1 MARLDRIRIVLVAPL
16 YGGNVGSV
24 CRAMANTG
32 LSDLVLVAPPGLDLE
47 EARKM
52 AVSAGPLFDARRE
65 VATLAEAV
73 ADCGLV
79 MGATARLGL
88 YRQHAAT
95 PRELA
100 PRALDA
106 AEHAPVALVFGRE
119 DKGLS
124 NEEIALC
131 TQLIRIPSHPG
142 YVSLNLAQAVMVCA
156 YELFVAAGVFEAPVE
171 KSAESPADLRE
182 RLFDIWRKTLLDI
195 GFMSEEKADH
205 MMLGL
210 RRVWSRGK
218 MTVDDVNILLGI
230 ARQMQW
236 RSRHPLSPPPE
247 PHSEC
252 SAGLPPAAN

>member
-1 MARLDRIRIVLVAPL
+1 MARLDRIRIVLVEPL

-32 LSDLVLVAPPGLDLE
+32 LSDLVLVAPPALDLE

-52 AVSAGPLFDARRE
+52 AVSAGALFEARRE
-65 VATLAEAV
+65 GATLAEAV
-73 ADCGLV
+73 SDCGLV

-106 AEHAPVALVFGRE
+106 AENGPVALVFGRE

-156 YELFVAAGVFEAPVE
+156 YELFLAAGVFEAPAE
-171 KSAESPADLRE
+171 KSAEAPADLRE

-195 GFMSEEKADH
+195 GFMNHEKADH

-218 MTVDDVNILLGI
+218 MTVDDVNILLGV

-236 RSRHPLSPPPE
+236 RARHPDHE
-247 PHSEC
+247 PGVATPGQHE
-252 SAGLPPAAN
+252 

>member
-1 MARLDRIRIVLVAPL
+1 MPRLDRIRIVLVNPL

-32 LSDLVLVAPPGLDLE
+32 LSELVVVAPPGLDME

-52 AVSAGPLFDARRE
+52 AVGAKPILEARRE

-88 YRQHAAT
+88 YRQHAAS
-95 PRELA
+95 PREVA
-100 PRALDA
+100 PRALEE
-106 AEHAPVALVFGRE
+106 AEKGPVALVFGRE
-119 DKGLS
+119 DKGLF

-131 TQLIRIPSHPG
+131 THLIRIPSHPN

-156 YELFVAAGVFEAPVE
+156 YELFVASGTFEAPLE
-171 KSAESPADLRE
+171 KSGEAPAGLRE
-182 RLFDIWRKTLLDI
+182 RLFGIWRETLLDI
-195 GFMSEEKADH
+195 GFMDEDKADH

-218 MTVDDVNILLGI
+218 MTVDDVTILMGI
-230 ARQMQW
+230 ARQMKW
-236 RSRHPLSPPPE
+236 RARHPDRGSAESGPDSSP
-247 PHSEC
+247 
-252 SAGLPPAAN
+252 

>member
-1 MARLDRIRIVLVAPL
+1 MPRLDRIRIVLVGPL

-32 LSDLVLVAPPGLDLE
+32 LSDLVLVAPPGLDME

-52 AVSAGPLFDARRE
+52 AVSAGNILDARRE

-79 MGATARLGL
+79 MGATARIGL
-88 YRQHAAT
+88 YRQHAAS

-100 PRALDA
+100 PRALEA
-106 AEHAPVALVFGRE
+106 AEQGPVALVFGRE

-156 YELFVAAGVFEAPVE
+156 YEVFTATGLFEPPVE
-171 KSAESPADLRE
+171 KSAEAPADLRE
-182 RLFDIWRKTLLDI
+182 RLFAIWREILLDI
-195 GFMSEEKADH
+195 GFMNEDKADH

-218 MTVDDVNILLGI
+218 MTVDDVNILMGI
-230 ARQMQW
+230 ARQMRW
-236 RSRHPLSPPPE
+236 RSKHPSSPPA
-247 PHSEC
+247 H
-252 SAGLPPAAN
+252 PPAAD

>member
-32 LSDLVLVAPPGLDLE
+32 LTDLVLVAPQTIDME

-52 AVSAGPLFDARRE
+52 AVNAGAILEARRE

-79 MGATARLGL
+79 MGATARIGL
-88 YRQHAAT
+88 YRQHAVT

-100 PRALDA
+100 PRALEA
-106 AEHAPVALVFGRE
+106 AEQSPVALVFGRE
-119 DKGLS
+119 DKGLF

-131 TQLIRIPSHPG
+131 TQLIRIPSHPA
-142 YVSLNLAQAVMVCA
+142 YTSLNLAQAVMVCA
-156 YELFVAAGVFEAPVE
+156 YELFTAAGIFEPSVE
-171 KSAESPADLRE
+171 KSAEAPGELRE
-182 RLFDIWRKTLLDI
+182 RLFAIWRDVLLDI
-195 GFMSEEKADH
+195 GFMNDDKADH

-218 MTVDDVNILLGI
+218 MTVDDVNILMGI
-230 ARQMQW
+230 ARQMRW
-236 RSRHPLSPPPE
+236 RAEHPGNDSDR
-247 PHSEC
+247 
-252 SAGLPPAAN
+252 

>member
-32 LSDLVLVAPPGLDLE
+32 LNDLVLVAPPSLDLE

-52 AVSAGPLFDARRE
+52 AVSAGALFEARRE

-73 ADCGLV
+73 SDCGLV

-95 PRELA
+95 PRDLA
-100 PRALDA
+100 PLALQA
-106 AEHAPVALVFGRE
+106 AENTPVALVFGRE

-131 TQLIRIPSHPG
+131 TQIIRIPSHPG
-142 YVSLNLAQAVMVCA
+142 YVSLNLAQAVMICA
-156 YELFVAAGVFEAPVE
+156 YELFLAAGVFEAPVE
-171 KSAESPADLRE
+171 KSAEAPADLRE
-182 RLFDIWRKTLLDI
+182 RLFAIWRKTLLDI
-195 GFMSEEKADH
+195 GFMNGEKADH

-218 MTVDDVNILLGI
+218 MTVDDVNILLGV

-236 RSRHPLSPPPE
+236 RARHPDGGPDAAS
-247 PHSEC
+247 
-252 SAGLPPAAN
+252 GL

>member
-32 LSDLVLVAPPGLDLE
+32 LSDLVLVAPPGLDMD
-47 EARKM
+47 EAKKM
-52 AVSAGPLFDARRE
+52 AVSAGAILEARRE
-65 VATLAEAV
+65 VQTLAEAV

-79 MGATARLGL
+79 MGATARIGL

-100 PRALDA
+100 PRALEA
-106 AEHAPVALVFGRE
+106 AEQGPVALVFGRE

-124 NEEIALC
+124 NEEIAVC
-131 TQLIRIPSHPG
+131 THLIRIPSHPA
-142 YVSLNLAQAVMVCA
+142 YLSLNLAQAVMVCA
-156 YELFVAAGVFEAPVE
+156 YELFVAAGIFEAPVE
-171 KSAESPADLRE
+171 KSAEAPGDLRE
-182 RLFDIWRKTLLDI
+182 RLFGLWRETLLDI
-195 GFMSEEKADH
+195 GFMTEEKADH

-218 MTVDDVNILLGI
+218 MTVDDVNILMGI
-230 ARQMQW
+230 ARQMRW
-236 RSRHPLSPPPE
+236 RSNHPS
-247 PHSEC
+247 
-252 SAGLPPAAN
+252 